1 MKKLMIAIL
10 VMAAAS
16 VFAQEATQLDGV
28 TFENNMFTVNKDGK
42 MLIQLYQP
50 GTTLGHEETFGY
62 IVTSANG
69 ETFSQ
74 ILADYDK
81 DSEYPKFTGEMK
93 FEIPNLKASDTVV
106 FFVKPKE
113 GADNLTEFVEYKDE
127 NDNPKYY
134 GITYDIGNHHQNHGI
149 AFIQTS
155 FVEKS
160 APSGQPLP
168 GALTTMLVAG
178 GCAALL
184 RKRKAARK

>member
-1 MKKLMIAIL
+1 MKKLRVALL
-10 VMAAAS
+10 VMAAPC
-16 VFAQEATQLDGV
+16 VFAQEATQLAGV
-28 TFENNMFTVNKDGK
+28 TFDNNMFTVNKDGK
-42 MLIQLYQP
+42 MIIQLYQP
-50 GTTLGHEETFGY
+50 ETTLGHDETFGY

-81 DSEYPKFTGEMK
+81 DSEYPKFTGNME
-93 FEIPNLKASDTVV
+93 FEIPNLKANDTVV
-106 FFVKPKE
+106 FYVKPTRLS
-113 GADNLTEFVEYKDE
+113 DNMTEFVEYKDE
-127 NDNPKYY
+127 NENPKYY
-134 GITYDIGNHHQNHGI
+134 GITYDIGNDHQNHGL

-155 FVEKS
+155 FVENS
-160 APSGQPLP
+160 TPSGQPLP